1 MSLSFLALATRT
13 SWPHSSKSRLTQGE
27 WVPVSMAMRIG
38 GCSEAKRLL
47 KASGVVRSLP
57 SSTTSPLPVPHR
69 HRERRGGG
77 GGQVGVFVAEIQS
90 GCHQWLHF
98 ATIHCG
104 PILLPYWAF

>member
-1 MSLSFLALATRT
+1 MSLSFLALATST
-13 SWPHSSKSRLTQGE
+13 SWLHSSKSRLTQGE

-47 KASGVVRSLP
+47 KASGVVRSLGCAQP
-57 SSTTSPLPVPHR
+57 ALLHHLAAPCVD
-69 HRERRGGG
+69 EA
-77 GGQVGVFVAEIQS
+77 QVGVFVAEIQS